1 VGGVAEKSDK
11 PERETEK
18 EKITERTV
26 RACPANTAETQFER
40 FEMQWFEM
48 R

>member
-1 VGGVAEKSDK
+1 VEGKRDK
-11 PERETEK
+11 PEREREAI
-18 EKITERTV
+18 KITERTV
-26 RACPANTAETQFER
+26 RACPASTAETQFER

>member
-1 VGGVAEKSDK
+1 VEGKRDK
-11 PERETEK
+11 PGRGREK

-26 RACPANTAETQFER
+26 RACPASTAETQFER
-40 FEMQWFEM
+40 FEMQWFDM